1 MIFQKVLFSWS
12 VTYINSTNSYY
23 DTEMDQSITY
33 RHQKK
38 FNLVGREDI
47 WLWKDKYKYKYITK
61 YVMSIIWEVKG
72 GQGHQR
78 LTNDNLRER
87 DRDGVRAFGR
97 GRSLPKSWS
106 IVHMLRYREELW
118 PRKVVIQQDG
128 CSLGVGWG
136 KQLLKCW
143 RFLF

>member
-47 WLWKDKYKYKYITK
+47 
-61 YVMSIIWEVKG
+61 
-72 GQGHQR
+72 
-78 LTNDNLRER
+78 
-87 DRDGVRAFGR
+87 
-97 GRSLPKSWS
+97 
-106 IVHMLRYREELW
+106 
-118 PRKVVIQQDG
+118 
-128 CSLGVGWG
+128 
-136 KQLLKCW
+136 
-143 RFLF
+143 